1 MPELRTSDG
10 VRLHYVVD
18 GPDDAPVVVL
28 LHGLGSDGQADQPLV
43 DAIGDRLRVVR
54 LDLRGHGRSEPLTD
68 PARYGWFDRSAADV
82 GELLD
87 ALGLETAALQ
97 GGSLGAAVAL
107 ATVLARPERVRA
119 LGLSSPAI
127 GAGTGLANPVAATF
141 AEGVGELGLV
151 GMLDAVTESKL
162 LPAADEEMAA
172 ARENYARQDDV
183 SMRACVN
190 ALTRA
195 RLVDNVSELTVIG
208 CPTMVAA
215 RRGDPLHPFELAEEV
230 AAHIPGARLVVDD
243 GSVPMHLR
251 PSAAADLIADF
262 HTQAARRTA
271 IRSRSP

>member
-1 MPELRTSDG
+1 VPKLRTSDR

-68 PARYGWFDRSAADV
+68 PARYGWFERSVADV

-107 ATVLARPERVRA
+107 ATALARPERVRA

-127 GAGTGLANPVAATF
+127 GAGTGLANPVAAAF

-172 ARENYARQDDV
+172 ARENYARQDDA
-183 SMRACVN
+183 SMRAGVA
-190 ALTRA
+190 ALTQA
-195 RLVDNVSELTVIG
+195 RLVDDLSELVAIR
-208 CPTMVAA
+208 CPTMVVA
-215 RRGDPLHPFELAEEV
+215 RRGDPLHPFDLAEEV
-230 AAHIPGARLVVDD
+230 AAHIPGARLVVDH

-251 PSAAADLIADF
+251 PAAAADLIADF
-262 HTQAARRTA
+262 HTTAVESAA
-271 IRSRSP
+271 